1 MNFVTVFW
9 LNYVKILILEVFVLK
24 ILLFLII
31 GFTLSLTGCG
41 DNSSNDNQKTIYN
54 TERLSTTQNATNTIR
69 FK

>member
-41 DNSSNDNQKTIYN
+41 DNSSNDNQNTIYN